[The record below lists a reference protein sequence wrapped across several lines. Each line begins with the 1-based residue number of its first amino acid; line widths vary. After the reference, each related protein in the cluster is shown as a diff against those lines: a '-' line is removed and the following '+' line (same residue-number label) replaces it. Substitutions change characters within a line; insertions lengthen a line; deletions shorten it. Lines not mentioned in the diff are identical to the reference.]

1 MENTDKTMVNDKTKC
16 SFVLISLCIDNK
28 KNDLIAN
35 SAKVTTIGTFDGV
48 HIGHQKI
55 LNHVVNL
62 AKKQGYTPIVLTL
75 FPHPRMV
82 LQKDDSIKLL
92 NTIDERIAILKSLGI
107 EEVVV
112 KKFTKQFANLS
123 AKEYVKNILVD
134 ELNTKQIV
142 IGYDHHFGKN
152 RSANIT
158 DLKSFAQQYDF
169 KVEEISAQDIKDV
182 TVSST
187 KIRNALDKGEIALA
201 NSFLGYSYFITG
213 TVIKGKGLGR
223 TISFPTANL
232 YIKESYKLIPND
244 GVYVVKSQVENKNIF
259 GMMNIGTNPTVDGKT
274 RSIEVHFFN
283 FKANLYEVE
292 LKIEFL
298 KRLRNEEKFEN
309 LEALKVQL
317 KKDKVSATD
326 YINSI
331 NE

>member
-1 MENTDKTMVNDKTKC
+1 
-16 SFVLISLCIDNK
+16 
-28 KNDLIAN
+28 LIAN
-35 SAKVTTIGTFDGV
+35 PAKVTTIGTFDGV

-55 LNHVVNL
+55 LNHVVKL
-62 AKKQGYTPIVLTL
+62 AKKQGYLPVVLTL

-107 EEVVV
+107 KDVVV
-112 KKFTKQFANLS
+112 KKFTKKFSNLS
-123 AKEYVKNILVD
+123 AKDYVKNILVD

-152 RSANIT
+152 RSANIK
-158 DLKSFAQQYDF
+158 DLKSFAQHYDF

-187 KIRNALDKGEIALA
+187 KIRNALDKGEITLA
-201 NSFLGYSYFITG
+201 NSFLGYNYFITG

-223 TISFPTANL
+223 TISFPTANI
-232 YIKESYKLIPND
+232 YIKESYKLIPNN
-244 GVYVVKSQVENKNIF
+244 GVYVVKSQVENKTIF

-283 FKANLYEVE
+283 FKADIYEVE

-298 KRLRNEEKFEN
+298 KRLRSEQKFEN

-317 KKDKVSATD
+317 KKDKVNATD
-326 YINSI
+326 YISSL

>member
-1 MENTDKTMVNDKTKC
+1 MT
-16 SFVLISLCIDNK
+16 S
-28 KNDLIAN
+28 N
-35 SAKVTTIGTFDGV
+35 SAKVTTIGTFDGI

-55 LNHVVNL
+55 LKQVVQL
-62 AKKQGYTPIVLTL
+62 AEAKGYIPVVLTL

-92 NTIDERIAILKSLGI
+92 NTIEERIELLKTFGI
-107 EEVVV
+107 KEVIV
-112 KKFTKQFANLS
+112 KKFTKEFANLS
-123 AKEYVKNILVD
+123 AQDYVKQILVD

-158 DLKSFAQQYDF
+158 DLKEFAKLYDF

-187 KIRNALDKGEIALA
+187 KIRTALNQGEVDLA
-201 NSFLGYSYFITG
+201 NSYLGYNFFITG

-223 TISFPTANL
+223 TINFPTAN
-232 YIKESYKLIPND
+232 INITATYKLIPSD
-244 GVYVVKSQVENKNIF
+244 GVYVVKSKIEDRTVF
-259 GMMNIGTNPTVDGKT
+259 GMMNIGTNPTVNGKT

-283 FKANLYEVE
+283 FNKDIYNSE

-298 KRLRNEEKFEN
+298 KRLRSEEKFKN
-309 LEALKVQL
+309 LEALKTQL
-317 KKDKVSATD
+317 KKDMENASD
-326 YINSI
+326 YIKTI
-331 NE
+331 ND

>member
-1 MENTDKTMVNDKTKC
+1 MTSN
-16 SFVLISLCIDNK
+16 L
-28 KNDLIAN
+28 
-35 SAKVTTIGTFDGV
+35 AKVTTIGTFDGI

-55 LNHVVNL
+55 LKQVVQL
-62 AKKQGYTPIVLTL
+62 AEAKGYIPVVLTL

-92 NTIDERIAILKSLGI
+92 NTIEERIELLKTFGI
-107 EEVVV
+107 KEVIV
-112 KKFTKQFANLS
+112 KKFTKEFANLS
-123 AKEYVKNILVD
+123 AQDYVKQILVD

-158 DLKSFAQQYDF
+158 DLKEFAKLYDF

-187 KIRNALDKGEIALA
+187 KIRTALNQGEVDLA
-201 NSFLGYSYFITG
+201 NSYLGYNFFITG

-223 TISFPTANL
+223 TINFPTAN
-232 YIKESYKLIPND
+232 INITATYKLIPSD
-244 GVYVVKSQVENKNIF
+244 GVYVVKSKIEDRTVF
-259 GMMNIGTNPTVDGKT
+259 GMMNIGTNPTVNGKT

-283 FKANLYEVE
+283 FNKDIYNSE

-298 KRLRNEEKFEN
+298 KRLRSEEKFKN
-309 LEALKVQL
+309 LEALKTQL
-317 KKDKVSATD
+317 KKDMENASD
-326 YINSI
+326 YIKTI
-331 NE
+331 ND

>member
-1 MENTDKTMVNDKTKC
+1 MNLK
-16 SFVLISLCIDNK
+16 
-28 KNDLIAN
+28 
-35 SAKVTTIGTFDGV
+35 SAKVTTIGTFDGI

-55 LNHVVNL
+55 LKQVVAL
-62 AKKQGYTPIVLTL
+62 AKQQGYVPVVLTL

-82 LQKDDSIKLL
+82 LQKDNSIKLL
-92 NTIDERIAILKSLGI
+92 NTIEERIELLKSHGI
-107 EEVVV
+107 KEVIV
-112 KKFTKQFANLS
+112 KKFTKEFANLS
-123 AKEYVKNILVD
+123 AQDYVKQILVD

-158 DLKSFAQQYDF
+158 DLKSFADRYDF
-169 KVEEISAQDIKDV
+169 KVEEISAQDLKDV

-187 KIRNALDKGEIALA
+187 KIRTALNQGEVDLA
-201 NSFLGYSYFITG
+201 NSYLGYNFFITG

-223 TISFPTANL
+223 TIDFPTAN
-232 YIKESYKLIPND
+232 IKVTATYKLIPSN
-244 GVYVVKSQVENKNIF
+244 GVYVVKSIIEDKTVF

-283 FKANLYEVE
+283 FNKDIYDSE

-298 KRLRNEEKFEN
+298 KRLRSEQKFEN
-309 LEALKVQL
+309 LEALKMQL
-317 KKDKVSATD
+317 KKDMVNASS
-326 YINSI
+326 YIKTV

>member
-1 MENTDKTMVNDKTKC
+1 M
-16 SFVLISLCIDNK
+16 
-28 KNDLIAN
+28 IAN

-55 LNHVVNL
+55 LKQVVTL
-62 AKKQGYTPIVLTL
+62 AEKQGYKPVVLTL

-92 NTIDERIAILKSLGI
+92 NTIDERIGILKSLGI
-107 EEVVV
+107 EAVIV
-112 KKFTKQFANLS
+112 KEFTKAFANLS
-123 AKEYVKNILVD
+123 AQDYVKNILVD

-152 RSANIT
+152 RSANIK
-158 DLKSFAQQYDF
+158 DLKTFAKHYDF
-169 KVEEISAQDIKDV
+169 KVEEISAQDLKDV

-187 KIRNALDKGEIALA
+187 KIRNALDKGEVSLA
-201 NSFLGYSYFITG
+201 NSFLGYNYFVTG

-223 TISFPTANL
+223 TIEFPTANI

-244 GVYVVKSQVENKNIF
+244 GVYVVQSQIKNKTIF

-283 FKANLYEVE
+283 FKKDIYNTE

-298 KRLRNEEKFEN
+298 KRLRSEQKFKS
-309 LEALKVQL
+309 LEVLKIQL
-317 KKDKVSATD
+317 KKDKVSALD
-326 YINSI
+326 YINRLDV
-331 NE
+331 